1 MIKQKIQTLLAE
13 LNHGIIERE
22 SAIKAALLTVLAGEN
37 MVLIGPPG
45 TAKSMVA
52 RRVAEGFEHPDGA
65 SGHDGY
71 FEYLLT
77 KFSTQEEIFG
87 PLSISELK
95 ADRFKRNTAGYL
107 PTVKLAFL
115 DEIFKASSS
124 ILNSLLTILN
134 ERIYHNGAEVQ
145 KIPLMSLIAASNELP
160 TAQEELSALYDR
172 FLVRQLVDNIHGDK
186 LAELLQTTSPNP
198 VTARLTAEDLQM
210 IRNKV
215 ASVSIPEHII
225 DVLRQIWA
233 KHKELFKEDATERLS
248 DRRLKKSA
256 NLLRVSAATNGRDE
270 VDLSDVLLLKNCL
283 WNHAK
288 NVEQVRE
295 LVINTLRSHSCVLTT
310 EESKSISDLAIS
322 ASDNSGK
329 SGVTIKGFTGRGTQE
344 DPLLVESVEH
354 LMDLARPDIGLKGYF
369 FKQAMD
375 IDCSGLT
382 HWNKVEFKGHYDGD
396 GRQIKWAN
404 IINTKILFSLIKDNS
419 SVTRLDLQG
428 VALAEKVENSK
439 IANCQSDQCLILGDA
454 NKSKIINCLS
464 DKSIVYGHGKDSTFA
479 CCKSGDCMVR
489 TKLEQCLVSN
499 CISHIDRKI
508 RILSSSFPSMTS
520 SFSTR
525 LINTDNNENIYG
537 FSNESENTV
546 IEKCFVILH
555 VENNTNVYIDM
566 AGMTGSCRVS
576 TLQNNVVGEIIIR
589 GPVNKYSRIYN
600 SGTGSK
606 CENNVSTDKN
616 RVGDGD
622 EEQEGKSIAAKAL
635 TKRYFENTLD
645 WDFDKTWDWDA
656 ENNQPYLRNVGV
668 KGNDAQDDLVPSTST
683 VTDNLGQQLKANI
696 WL

>member
-13 LNHGIIERE
+13 LNHGIIDRE

-65 SGHDGY
+65 SGHGGY

-77 KFSTQEEIFG
+77 KFSTPEEIFG

-145 KIPLMSLIAASNELP
+145 QTPLMSLIAASNELP

-172 FLVRQLVDNIHGDK
+172 FLIRQLVDNIHGDK
-186 LAELLQTTSPNP
+186 LAELFHTTSPKP

-225 DVLRQIWA
+225 DVLRQIWT
-233 KHKELFKEDATERLS
+233 KHNELFKEDATERLS

-288 NVEQVRE
+288 NAEQVRE
-295 LVINTLRSHSCVLTT
+295 LVIHTLQKHSHSYTT
-310 EESKSISDLAIS
+310 EDGKAIAKLS
-322 ASDNSGK
+322 MIAGGNKGK
-329 SGVTIKGFTGRGTQE
+329 SAATIKGFTGSGTPE
-344 DPLLVESVEH
+344 DPFLVESLEH
-354 LMDLARPDIGLKGYF
+354 LVDLARPEVGLNGYY
-369 FKQAMD
+369 FKQSSD
-375 IDCSGLT
+375 IDCSELT
-382 HWNKVEFKGHYDGD
+382 HWEPIEFNGHYNGY
-396 GRQIKWAN
+396 GRQIKWAKE
-404 IINTKILFSLIKDNS
+404 IGGKALFGLIKDNS

-428 VALAEKVENSK
+428 VTLAEKIENSEIKHCQSNHSLIFGDIKNSK
-439 IANCQSDQCLILGDA
+439 ISYCQS
-454 NKSKIINCLS
+454 SLS
-464 DKSIVYGHGKDSTFA
+464 ITDGSGIDSIVSH
-479 CCKSGDCMVR
+479 CKSGFCMIKDKAVNCTVRNCIIDIDFEINKKNTLATYLIDANDLYGITNDCQEK
-489 TKLEQCLVSN
+489 TIIEQCYISIQIENPCRYEDVCTSGISNACHNSILKDNALVKLN
-499 CISHIDRKI
+499 VKGRKRSDI
-508 RILSSSFPSMTS
+508 HRLFNFGNNNECKNNFSSD
-520 SFSTR
+520 
-525 LINTDNNENIYG
+525 INQIGDNNE
-537 FSNESENTV
+537 E
-546 IEKCFVILH
+546 C
-555 VENNTNVYIDM
+555 
-566 AGMTGSCRVS
+566 
-576 TLQNNVVGEIIIR
+576 
-589 GPVNKYSRIYN
+589 
-600 SGTGSK
+600 
-606 CENNVSTDKN
+606 
-616 RVGDGD
+616 DG
-622 EEQEGKSIAAKAL
+622 KTIASISL
-635 TKRYFENTLD
+635 TKRFFENTLG

-668 KGNDAQDDLVPSTST
+668 KGNDAQDNQAPSTST